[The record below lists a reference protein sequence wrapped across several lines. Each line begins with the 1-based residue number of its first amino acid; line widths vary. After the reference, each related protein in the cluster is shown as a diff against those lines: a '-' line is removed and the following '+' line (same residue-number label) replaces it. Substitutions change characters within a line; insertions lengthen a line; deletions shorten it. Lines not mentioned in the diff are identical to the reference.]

1 VVTGSA
7 GNHALALACAARAL
21 GVPCEVFMPQ
31 DAPIGKVESARR
43 YGATVRLETPSL
55 ADAMAAAHTEA
66 AARGVTFVHPFDDLD
81 VVAGQAT
88 LGLELLEDVEDLAAV
103 VVPLGGGGLAGGLA
117 VAVKRARPEVRVVG
131 VQAGPCA
138 AYPASLAAGHPVEI
152 DPRPTIA
159 DGIAVRRPGE
169 LTLPLVARY
178 VDDVVVVSDDEI
190 AEAMVLLLE
199 QSKLVVEGA
208 GAVATAALLAGRVD
222 VPARGTTVSVLSGG
236 NVDATVLAAAV
247 RHHETAV
254 GRSLVLVGRIAD
266 RPGELA
272 RLLTALAQFGVN
284 VVDVSH
290 VREGVDLGVR
300 ETAVQIVVE
309 TRNPDDAARVR
320 EWASGAGFA
329 STIVDRPGAPSK
341 QA

>member
-1 VVTGSA
+1 
-7 GNHALALACAARAL
+7 
-21 GVPCEVFMPQ
+21 
-31 DAPIGKVESARR
+31 
-43 YGATVRLETPSL
+43 
-55 ADAMAAAHTEA
+55 MAAAHTEA

-222 VPARGTTVSVLSGG
+222 VPAGGTTVSVLSGG

>member
-1 VVTGSA
+1 MLKAENLQRTGAFKLRGAVAKLAALGDEARRGVVTGSA
-7 GNHALALACAARAL
+7 GNHALALACAARRTWRAL
-21 GVPCEVFMPQ
+21 RGLH
-31 DAPIGKVESARR
+31 APATRRSARSKAPRR

-66 AARGVTFVHPFDDLD
+66 AARGLTFVHPFDDLD

-208 GAVATAALLAGRVD
+208 GAVATAARARGPGRCPGAGHDGLGAVGWKRRRDGARCGRAAPRDGRRPQPRAGR
-222 VPARGTTVSVLSGG
+222 PHRRPPRRAGSAAHRAR
-236 NVDATVLAAAV
+236 
-247 RHHETAV
+247 
-254 GRSLVLVGRIAD
+254 RS
-266 RPGELA
+266 
-272 RLLTALAQFGVN
+272 
-284 VVDVSH
+284 S
-290 VREGVDLGVR
+290 
-300 ETAVQIVVE
+300 
-309 TRNPDDAARVR
+309 
-320 EWASGAGFA
+320 A
-329 STIVDRPGAPSK
+329 STWST
-341 QA
+341 